1 MRIRPPFALLPLSLL
16 MLSLA
21 ACAAFNNNDSDSNNA
36 AVTQPVTVTILHS
49 NDTHS
54 NLEPFTPSDEPQ
66 QGGIARRKTLVDRV
80 RASELNVLA
89 VDAGDFSQGTLFY
102 NAWKGSSDIMAM
114 NAIGYDAATLGN
126 HEFDLGSKE
135 LGRALRGE
143 PAIIANVQ
151 HNTEKANFPLVS
163 TNVDASAEPALT
175 GLYRKSL
182 IIERGG
188 EKFGILGVTT
198 DTTANISS
206 PGPNIRFLDYVASVQ
221 AEADHLRHQGVNKI
235 ILLSHYGYDVDSV
248 KARQLSGVDLIVS
261 GHDHALLGAP
271 ADIGKVVPAQK
282 DRVKGPYPTVVKDRD
297 GQNVLIVSAYEWGR
311 WLGQIKV
318 TFDQSGLIQDGAWQ
332 SHPIFVRG
340 CDQDDCS
347 KEAAPEDPT
356 LKAKVAE
363 YKAPI
368 NALNNVLIG
377 QTAVAFDGARE
388 PGLRTQEMPLG
399 NLVADAM
406 LRYAG
411 ASYGAKAAI
420 TNGGSIRAGLP
431 AGDVNFGQALTALPF
446 GNTLSVLD
454 LTGAELVAALDNGLS
469 KAYDPAT
476 NTTRSTG
483 AFPQVSGLNVT
494 YCKTPLP
501 AVCPGALR
509 SGGLVTSLKVG
520 DQPVNLTATY
530 RITTNNFMA
539 GGGDFYATFKAACD
553 RAASGGFCQDSGV
566 LMLDALVTEF
576 QTRSPVSRQVEGRIV
591 AQ

>member
-1 MRIRPPFALLPLSLL
+1 M
-16 MLSLA
+16 
-21 ACAAFNNNDSDSNNA
+21 
-36 AVTQPVTVTILHS
+36 TVTILHS

-66 QGGIARRKTLVDRV
+66 QGGIARRKTLIDRV

-347 KEAAPEDPT
+347 KEAAPEDAVLPEEEPSSSLSSPVGLQAST
-356 LKAKVAE
+356 QLARATENAMGKDRIEPPWKGRGRDHICRTGRTPVGVSPSIPRMPIAAHAAWLVHSL
-363 YKAPI
+363 APRPVSGWYTQDMVPCG
-368 NALNNVLIG
+368 ALSDNTFPSL
-377 QTAVAFDGARE
+377 
-388 PGLRTQEMPLG
+388 GLRACCVAPLEWG
-399 NLVADAM
+399 
-406 LRYAG
+406 
-411 ASYGAKAAI
+411 
-420 TNGGSIRAGLP
+420 
-431 AGDVNFGQALTALPF
+431 
-446 GNTLSVLD
+446 
-454 LTGAELVAALDNGLS
+454 
-469 KAYDPAT
+469 
-476 NTTRSTG
+476 
-483 AFPQVSGLNVT
+483 
-494 YCKTPLP
+494 
-501 AVCPGALR
+501 LR
-509 SGGLVTSLKVG
+509 SHVRRPLAGCTVACRVC
-520 DQPVNLTATY
+520 ARY
-530 RITTNNFMA
+530 RAI
-539 GGGDFYATFKAACD
+539 
-553 RAASGGFCQDSGV
+553 ASG
-566 LMLDALVTEF
+566 
-576 QTRSPVSRQVEGRIV
+576 VSTTAIAVILP
-591 AQ
+591 

>member
-1 MRIRPPFALLPLSLL
+1 MRIRPPFALLTLPLLL
-16 MLSLA
+16 LGLT
-21 ACAAFNNNDSDSNNA
+21 ACNDDDDDSGA
-36 AVTQPVTVTILHS
+36 VVTQPVTVTVLHS

-54 NLEPFTPSDEPQ
+54 NLEPFTPTGEPQ
-66 QGGIARRKTLVDRV
+66 QGGVTRRKTLVDRV
-80 RASELNVLA
+80 RASEPNVLV
-89 VDAGDFSQGTLFY
+89 VDAGDFMQGTLFY

-114 NAIGYDAATLGN
+114 NAIRYDVATFGN
-126 HEFDLGSKE
+126 HEFDLGPKE
-135 LGRALRGE
+135 LGRVLRGE
-143 PAIIANVQ
+143 PVTIASAQ
-151 HNTEKANFPLVS
+151 YNTEKPNFPIVS

-198 DTTANISS
+198 DTTANIAS
-206 PGPNIRFLDYVASVQ
+206 PGPNVKFLDYVASVQ
-221 AEADHLRHQGVNKI
+221 AEADNLRTQGVNKI
-235 ILLSHYGYDVDSV
+235 ILLSHYGYDVDV
-248 KARQLSGVDLIVS
+248 VRAKQLSGVDIIVS
-261 GHDHALLGAP
+261 GHDHALLGNP
-271 ADIGKVVPAQK
+271 ADIEKVVAVQK

-297 GQNVLIVSAYEWGR
+297 GNNVLIVSAYEWGR

-318 TFDQSGLIQDGAWQ
+318 TFDAKGLIQDGAWQ
-332 SHPIFVRG
+332 SNPVFVRG
-340 CDQDDCS
+340 CDNTDCS

-363 YKAPI
+363 YKVPI
-368 NALNNVLIG
+368 TALNSVIIG
-377 QTAVAFDGARE
+377 QTSVAFDGTRE

-399 NLVADAM
+399 NLIADTM

-411 ASYGAKAAI
+411 ASYGAKVAI
-420 TNGGSIRAGLP
+420 TNGGGIRAGLP
-431 AGDVNFGQALTALPF
+431 AGDVNFGQAVTVLPF
-446 GNTLSVLD
+446 GNTISVLD

-476 NTTRSTG
+476 NATRSTG

-509 SGGLVTSLKVG
+509 SGGLVTGLKVG